1 MALTEVE
8 FELPAGQ
15 FELLGYPHMLQGQ
28 PLMLQLETGVLLP
41 DTAVDG
47 WYAVTKDPLPERFIR
62 VGRAQY
68 AFAGRIEAADLRKE
82 EGVETATLIVR
93 CGEVSLRVY
102 CAPQADGRLPFGT
115 WETRYLAGYT
125 RVYGVVDE
133 DFSGAPG
140 QQTGA
145 TIWSFRRL
153 ILTPG
158 DPLFG
163 EWRETPD
170 LLPTPYSYD
179 RICVTARLH
188 REAI

>member
-15 FELLGYPHMLQGQ
+15 FELLEYPHMLQGQ

-41 DTAVDG
+41 DPVADG
-47 WYAVTKDPLPERFIR
+47 WYVVTKDPLPERFVR

-68 AFAGRIEAADLRKE
+68 AFTGRIEIADLRKD

-93 CGEVSLRVY
+93 CGEVFVRVY

-115 WETRYLAGYT
+115 WETRYLTGYT
-125 RVYGVVDE
+125 RLYGVVDE
-133 DFSGAPG
+133 DFSAAPG
-140 QQTGA
+140 RQTGA

-163 EWRETPD
+163 EWHETPD
-170 LLPTPYSYD
+170 LLPTPYLYD

-188 REAI
+188 RGAI